1 MPTRARTGIFPGRV
15 DPVSGGLYNIP
26 HRHARIHDS
35 RSFYMATYDN
45 FGSNDTNRTDMNFTI
60 QTPTAASGWLCHF
73 NFKLRVSGGLFAEFY
88 EAAVIDSAGNQLTC
102 RNHDRNSSTA
112 SNLVIRRDSTLTSS
126 GTSIW
131 KQETGDT
138 ITDIIYDTK
147 LTLVNS
153 DEEMIL
159 KSDTTYLLYL
169 EPLTSTIANV
179 VCNTY
184 MSWYE
189 HQKVE

>member
-1 MPTRARTGIFPGRV
+1 
-15 DPVSGGLYNIP
+15 
-26 HRHARIHDS
+26 
-35 RSFYMATYDN
+35 MATYDN